1 MNSQRVMFRE
11 AVLEGYLEEIKNC
24 ASEINEI
31 AGNNE
36 VDINEITG
44 NDEIELMV
52 SGIITSV
59 RALRKYVLSCMG

>member
-1 MNSQRVMFRE
+1 MNSQRVMFQE

-24 ASEINEI
+24 ANKINEI

-44 NDEIELMV
+44 NDEIEMRVDGIMV
-52 SGIITSV
+52 SV
-59 RALRKYVLSCMG
+59 RALKKYVLSCMR